1 MDYISLI
8 GIAVGLSMD
17 AFAVSLTNGAVTH
30 KAGWK
35 LAVKTALT
43 FGGFQALM
51 PFLGWLVGKAG
62 EGFISAVDHWIAL
75 ILLGYLGGKMV
86 WEARKK
92 KETETEKKDGIAWKT
107 LLLSGIATSIDALA
121 TGVILPSAV
130 GAGSIVEMLLSVLI
144 IGAVTFSFSFPGVYL
159 GRRFGSLLSNKA
171 ELIGGLVLIA
181 IGIKIFIEHMFFS

>member
-17 AFAVSLTNGAVTH
+17 AFAVSLTNGAVTQ

-35 LAVKTALT
+35 LALKTALT

-92 KETETEKKDGIAWKT
+92 DEQQAEKKDRIPWKT

-130 GAGSIVEMLLSVLI
+130 GADSITQMLLSVLI

-171 ELIGGLVLIA
+171 ELVGGLVLIA

>member
-17 AFAVSLTNGAVTH
+17 AFAVSVTNGAVTH
-30 KAGWK
+30 KAGLK
-35 LAVKTALT
+35 LALKMSLV

-51 PFLGWLVGKAG
+51 PVLGWLVGKAG

-75 ILLGYLGGKMV
+75 ILLLYLGGKMV
-86 WEARKK
+86 WESRKK
-92 KETETEKKDGIAWKT
+92 SEKETEKKDGIAWKT

-130 GAGSIVEMLLSVLI
+130 GADSVLEMLLSVLI
-144 IGAVTFSFSFPGVYL
+144 IGAVTFSLSFPGVYL
-159 GRRFGSLLSNKA
+159 GRRFGNLLSNKA
-171 ELIGGLVLIA
+171 ELVGGLVLMA
-181 IGIKIFIEHMFFS
+181 IGIKIFIEHTFFS